1 MFRMTIKKCVACAF
15 VMWHC
20 MAVSAWENFK
30 FAQITDIHI
39 SSDATKM
46 YLQQSI
52 DQINADNTVDFILVT
67 GDLTDN
73 GDNASLEWISNE
85 LKKFNKPYY
94 VLSGN
99 HETTWTES
107 GMETFNRLF
116 DGDRIAFEHKGIYFI
131 GFNTGPFVRMA
142 YGHVA
147 PQDLSWLGEEIRT
160 KAQGKKVIVV
170 THYPLMEGDV
180 DNWYQATDS
189 IRQYSPVCMIGGHYH
204 KNLCHR
210 YDGIPAVLT
219 RSNLRDASGKAGYSE
234 FVVRQDSILVYER
247 KIGEAPRQWAGFSMT
262 KQEYDPKGHADKY
275 PDYSINKK
283 YGNVKEIW
291 RKDTGVSI
299 YCSPAV
305 SGKYAYVG
313 NNEGIVKC
321 YDVTDGKEIW
331 STQLKGKIV
340 GNPAVVKGNVI
351 MGSTDHNIYALDAKT
366 GVLQWKVA
374 TDEAQMGSVAS
385 WKNTVYI
392 AGSDHKM
399 RALDARTGKE
409 VWTFNGVEGYVVT
422 LPLVTDGKVIFGAWD
437 NTVYALNQKT
447 GELVWK
453 WTHRKGS
460 MHYSAAGVWPVSDG
474 KAVYVVDPERAM
486 TAIDLKTGKELWRTK
501 QWKNR
506 ASKVRESL
514 GMSKDKKRLYAK
526 TMQDSILCYEANP
539 ERPVEV
545 WGCNAGFGYE
555 HATTMLREKDGIVY
569 SSTKDGLV
577 IAIEGK
583 TGKLLW
589 EHKVGNSFINTVV
602 PLGKRGVLMT
612 ETSGEIALLKPIK

>member
-1 MFRMTIKKCVACAF
+1 MISEQIKKSVIAGLSLL
-15 VMWHC
+15 MG
-20 MAVSAWENFK
+20 MASAGAWENFR

-52 DQINADNTVDFILVT
+52 DQINADNSLDFILIT

-73 GDNASLEWISNE
+73 GDNVSLEWISRE
-85 LKKFNKPYY
+85 FKKFNKPYY

-116 DGDRIAFEHKGIYFI
+116 DSDRISFEHKGLFFV

-147 PQDLSWLGEEIRT
+147 PQDLSWMGQEIRS
-160 KAQGKKVIVV
+160 KGKGKKVIVV
-170 THYPLMEGDV
+170 THYPLKEGDV

-204 KNLCHR
+204 QNLYHR

-219 RSNLRDASGKAGYSE
+219 RSNLKDGTGKAGYSE
-234 FVVRQDSILVYER
+234 FEVRQDSILVYEH
-247 KIGEAPRQWAGFSMT
+247 KIGESPRKWAGFSMT
-262 KQEYDPKGHADKY
+262 KQEYDPRGHADKY
-275 PDYSINKK
+275 PDYSINEK
-283 YGNVKEIW
+283 YSQVKEVW
-291 RKDTGVSI
+291 RKDSGISI
-299 YCSPAV
+299 YSSPAV
-305 SGKYAYVG
+305 EGKYAYIG
-313 NNEGIVKC
+313 NNEGVVTC
-321 YDVTDGKEIW
+321 YRLTDGKEMW
-331 STQLKGKIV
+331 TSRLNGKIV
-340 GNPAVVKGNVI
+340 GNPAVIKNKVI
-351 MGSTDHNIYALDAKT
+351 MGSTDHNIYALDKRT
-366 GVLQWKVA
+366 GALCWKVETA
-374 TDEAQMGSVAS
+374 EAQMGSVAS
-385 WKNTVYI
+385 AKGIAYI
-392 AGSDHKM
+392 GGSDHKM
-399 RALDARTGKE
+399 RAINAETGKV
-409 VWTFNGVEGYVVT
+409 VWTYEGVEGYVVT
-422 LPLVTDGKVIFGAWD
+422 LPLITDGKVIFGAWD
-437 NTVYALNQKT
+437 NTVYALSQKT
-447 GELVWK
+447 GEPVWK

-460 MHYSAAGVWPVSDG
+460 MHFSAAGVWPVSDG

-501 QWKNR
+501 DWQGR
-506 ASKVRESL
+506 ASRVRESL

-526 TMQDSILCYEANP
+526 TMQDSILCYAANP
-539 ERPVEV
+539 EKPVEL

-555 HATTMLREKDGIVY
+555 HATTMLPERDGIVY

-577 IAIEGK
+577 IAVEGK

-602 PLGKRGVLMT
+602 PVGKGAVLMT
-612 ETSGEIALLKPIK
+612 ETSGEIALLKLK